1 MKKHKSLFHWL
12 EPLGLALLLI
22 SFGWQ
27 CLEEHSYQ
35 MKIEGYVYEL
45 NEKMLAVLESVYDE
59 AVHSD
64 RYHGKAMVSVNY
76 DALYTQMK
84 DWQQMQ
90 EELKTIEKQAD
101 FSFWMRVV
109 LYVIGSSLVI
119 MAKYPKGEYYI
130 FENGCPQKHQ
140 KLS

>member
-12 EPLGLALLLI
+12 EPLGLVLLLI

-90 EELKTIEKQAD
+90 EEMATIERQESL
-101 FSFWMRVV
+101 FFNLRIL
-109 LYVIGSSLVI
+109 LYVIGSILI
-119 MAKYPKGEYYI
+119 IRAKISKKE
-130 FENGCPQKHQ
+130 
-140 KLS
+140 LM